1 MEDFRHLEHHLLAF
15 AIDIARLCIWLMLL
29 MVIFVPLERLFA
41 LHSQKTFRPEF
52 VTDLCYYFINSMV
65 PKFVLIILIAVIAW
79 GLHFIV
85 PVGLEAWVAS
95 LPLSM
100 RLAGAL
106 IVGELGFYWGH
117 RWTHEIPFLW
127 RFHSIHHSAQRVDWL
142 VNTRAHPVDIV
153 FTRLCGFIPMY
164 VLGLAQPTTNTLDP
178 VPMLVLLVGTVWGFF
193 IHSNVRW
200 PLGWLAWLVSTPGF
214 HHWHHA
220 NDGLG
225 DRNYA
230 SMLPVLD
237 RVFGTLY
244 LPEKR
249 WPAKY
254 GIDTLIASNFAGQ
267 LMQPLRRNARQD

>member
-1 MEDFRHLEHHLLAF
+1 MGAGLP
-15 AIDIARLCIWLMLL
+15 
-29 MVIFVPLERLFA
+29 VA
-41 LHSQKTFRPEF
+41 L
-52 VTDLCYYFINSMV
+52 
-65 PKFVLIILIAVIAW
+65 
-79 GLHFIV
+79 
-85 PVGLEAWVAS
+85 
-95 LPLSM
+95 
-100 RLAGAL
+100 RLAAAL

-127 RFHSIHHSAQRVDWL
+127 RFHAIHHSAAHVDWL

-164 VLGLAQPTTNTLDP
+164 VLGLAQPVKNPLDA
-178 VPMLVLLVGTVWGFF
+178 VPILILLAGSIWGFF

-200 PLGWLAWLVSTPGF
+200 RLGWLGWLVSTPSF

-220 NDGLG
+220 NDGRK
-225 DRNYA
+225 DSNYA

-244 LPEKR
+244 LPGRR

-254 GIDTLIASNFAGQ
+254 GIDTPMAANFAGQ
-267 LMQPLRRNARQD
+267 LLQPLRRNTRPR